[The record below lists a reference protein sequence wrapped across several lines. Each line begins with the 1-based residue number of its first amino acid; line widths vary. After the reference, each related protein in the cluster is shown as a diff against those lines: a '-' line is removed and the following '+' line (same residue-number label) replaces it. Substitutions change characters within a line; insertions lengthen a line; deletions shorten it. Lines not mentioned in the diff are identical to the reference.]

1 MLKVKLEWMILVY
14 CGFVEGLLKLA
25 TIIYSLSSYIF
36 IIKEKIVFSIGS
48 GLKHETLKKHARL
61 ELKH

>member
-1 MLKVKLEWMILVY
+1 MPTVY
-14 CGFVEGLLKLA
+14 CGSLEGLLRLA
-25 TIIYSLSSYIF
+25 IIIYSLSSYIF

-48 GLKHETLKKHARL
+48 GLKHETLKKHAKL